1 MVRVCL
7 ATVADEKFPVKR
19 VLHIIDSLHLGG
31 AQEVVLNLATCGSAR
46 FRHEVATMHG
56 RGIYWDR
63 LRQAGVKVHSLSP
76 HKLLPFYL
84 ASIPWRLLAD
94 RPDILHCH
102 LIPSNIIAKPLGA
115 LLGVPVVINHDHTN
129 DTRRAESRLLLA
141 LDRFSNRFAS
151 HIVAVSAS
159 CREFLITRESIPA
172 NDVTL
177 VPNAIDLRRFS
188 PSTARRDQTRIELGL
203 PASARVVAGV
213 GRLNPQKNFAL
224 FLDIAAQLALRFPGL
239 HFLLA
244 GDGPEE
250 KMLREK
256 AAALGIADRVTFS
269 GYVADTRLVYLAAD
283 VLLMPSRYEGLPMTL
298 LEAMA
303 MGLPVVASRLDGIAE
318 VIGDGREGF
327 LVPSDDAS
335 LFVER
340 TAALLQDA
348 ELSSRIAQNARAKIE
363 ASFSVERMT
372 SAVEEIYDRFLP

>member
-1 MVRVCL
+1 M
-7 ATVADEKFPVKR
+7 AAEKSLVKR

-31 AQEVVLNLATCGSAR
+31 AQEVVLNLATCGSPR

-63 LRQAGVKVHSLSP
+63 LAQAGVKVHSLSP
-76 HKLLPFYL
+76 HKFLPAYI
-84 ASIPWRLLAD
+84 ASIPWRILAD

-115 LLGVPVVINHDHTN
+115 LLGVPVIINHDHTN
-129 DTRRAESRLLLA
+129 DPHRIDNKILLA
-141 LDRFSNRFAS
+141 LDKSTNRFAH
-151 HIVAVSAS
+151 HIIAVAAA
-159 CREFLITRESIPA
+159 CRDFLTTHESIPPEKIS
-172 NDVTL
+172 L

-188 PSTARRDQTRIELGL
+188 PGEASRDEARARLGL
-203 PASARVVAGV
+203 PAGSRIVAGV

-224 FLDIAAQLALRFPGL
+224 FLDIAEQLAPRFPDL

-250 KMLREK
+250 QMLREK
-256 AAALGIADRVTFS
+256 ASALGIANRVTFS

-303 MGLPVVASRLDGIAE
+303 MGLPVVASKLDGIAE
-318 VIGDGREGF
+318 VIRDGAEGF
-327 LVPSDDAS
+327 LAPSDDAA

-340 TAALLQDA
+340 TAALLADA
-348 ELSSRIAQNARAKIE
+348 ELSSRISKNARAKIE
-363 ASFSVERMT
+363 AHFSVERMT
-372 SAVEEIYDRFLP
+372 SAVEDIYNRFLP

>member
-1 MVRVCL
+1 
-7 ATVADEKFPVKR
+7 VKR

-31 AQEVVLNLATCGSAR
+31 AQEVVLNLATCGSSR

-56 RGIYWDR
+56 HGIYWDR

-129 DTRRAESRLLLA
+129 DTRRADSRLLLA

-159 CREFLITRESIPA
+159 CRDFLIARESIPA
-172 NDVTL
+172 SDVTL

-188 PSTARRDQTRIELGL
+188 PAAARRDQARVELRL
-203 PASARVVAGV
+203 PTSARVVAGV
-213 GRLNPQKNFAL
+213 GRLNPQKNFSL
-224 FLDIAAQLALRFPGL
+224 FLDIAAQLAPRFPDL

-303 MGLPVVASRLDGIAE
+303 MGLPVVASQLDGIAE
-318 VIGDGREGF
+318 VISDGREGF

>member
-1 MVRVCL
+1 M
-7 ATVADEKFPVKR
+7 KR

-76 HKLLPFYL
+76 HKLLPLYL

-129 DTRRAESRLLLA
+129 DTRRADSRLLLA

-159 CREFLITRESIPA
+159 CRDFLITRESIPA

-188 PSTARRDQTRIELGL
+188 PAAPRRDQARVELGL

-213 GRLNPQKNFAL
+213 GRLNPQKNFSL
-224 FLDIAAQLALRFPGL
+224 FLDIAAQLAPRFPDL

-250 KMLREK
+250 KMLREN
-256 AAALGIADRVTFS
+256 AAALGISDRVTFS

-303 MGLPVVASRLDGIAE
+303 MGLPVVASQLDGIAE

>member
-1 MVRVCL
+1 M
-7 ATVADEKFPVKR
+7 KR

-56 RGIYWDR
+56 HGIYWDR

-76 HKLLPFYL
+76 HKFLPIYF

-94 RPDILHCH
+94 RPDVLHCH
-102 LIPSNIIAKPLGA
+102 LIPSNIIAKPLGV

-129 DTRRAESRLLLA
+129 DTRRADSRILLA

-159 CREFLITRESIPA
+159 CRDFLITRESIPA

-188 PSTARRDQTRIELGL
+188 PSVAMRDQARIELGL

-224 FLDIAAQLALRFPGL
+224 CLDIAAQLAPRFPDL

-256 AAALGIADRVTFS
+256 AAALGISDRVTFS

-303 MGLPVVASRLDGIAE
+303 MGLPVVASQLDGIAE

-327 LVPSDDAS
+327 LVPSDDAA

>member
-1 MVRVCL
+1 M
-7 ATVADEKFPVKR
+7 AAEKSLVKR

-31 AQEVVLNLATCGSAR
+31 AQEVVLNLATCGSSR

-63 LRQAGVKVHSLSP
+63 LKKAGIKVHSLSP
-76 HKLLPFYL
+76 HKFLPAYL
-84 ASIPWRLLAD
+84 ASIPWRILAD
-94 RPDILHCH
+94 KPDILHCH

-115 LLGVPVVINHDHTN
+115 LLGVPVIINHDHTN
-129 DTRRAESRLLLA
+129 DPHRIDNKILLA
-141 LDRFSNRFAS
+141 LDKSTNCFAH
-151 HIVAVSAS
+151 HIIAVAAA
-159 CREFLITRESIPA
+159 CRDFLTTHESIPPEKIS
-172 NDVTL
+172 L

-188 PSTARRDQTRIELGL
+188 PGEVSRDEARARLGL
-203 PASARVVAGV
+203 PAGSRIVAGV

-224 FLDIAAQLALRFPGL
+224 FLDIAAQLAPRFPDL

-250 KMLREK
+250 QMLREK
-256 AAALGIADRVTFS
+256 ASALGIASRVTFS

-303 MGLPVVASRLDGIAE
+303 MGLPVVASKLDGIAE
-318 VIGDGREGF
+318 VIGDGAEGF
-327 LVPSDDAS
+327 LVPSDDAA

-340 TAALLQDA
+340 TAALLADS
-348 ELSSRIAQNARAKIE
+348 ELSSRISKNARAKIE

-372 SAVEEIYDRFLP
+372 SAVEDIYDRFLP

>member
-1 MVRVCL
+1 M
-7 ATVADEKFPVKR
+7 ADEKFPVKR

-31 AQEVVLNLATCGSAR
+31 AQEVVLNLATCGSSR

-56 RGIYWDR
+56 HGIYWDR

-84 ASIPWRLLAD
+84 ASVPWRLLAD
-94 RPDILHCH
+94 KPDILHCH

-129 DTRRAESRLLLA
+129 DTLRADSRLLLA

-159 CREFLITRESIPA
+159 CRDFLITRESIPTS
-172 NDVTL
+172 DVTL

-188 PSTARRDQTRIELGL
+188 PSAARRDQARVELGL

-213 GRLNPQKNFAL
+213 GRLNPQKNFSL
-224 FLDIAAQLALRFPGL
+224 FLDIAAQLAPRFPDL

-256 AAALGIADRVTFS
+256 AAALGISDRVTFS

-303 MGLPVVASRLDGIAE
+303 MGLPVVASQLDGIAE

-340 TAALLQDA
+340 TAALLQGA

>member
-1 MVRVCL
+1 M
-7 ATVADEKFPVKR
+7 KR

-31 AQEVVLNLATCGSAR
+31 AQEVLLNLATCGSAR

-56 RGIYWDR
+56 HGIYWDR

-76 HKLLPFYL
+76 HKLLPLYL

-94 RPDILHCH
+94 SPDILHCH

-129 DTRRAESRLLLA
+129 DTRRADSRLLLA
-141 LDRFSNRFAS
+141 LDRLSNRFAS

-159 CREFLITRESIPA
+159 CRDFLITRESIPA
-172 NDVTL
+172 SDVTL

-188 PSTARRDQTRIELGL
+188 PAAARRDQARIELGL
-203 PASARVVAGV
+203 PTSARVVAGV
-213 GRLNPQKNFAL
+213 GRLNSQKNFAL
-224 FLDIAAQLALRFPGL
+224 FLDIAAQLAPRFPDL

-256 AAALGIADRVTFS
+256 AAALGISDRVTFS
-269 GYVADTRLVYLAAD
+269 GYVADTRLVYLVAD

-303 MGLPVVASRLDGIAE
+303 MGLPVVASQLDGIAE

-340 TAALLQDA
+340 TVALLQDA

>member
-1 MVRVCL
+1 
-7 ATVADEKFPVKR
+7 VADEKFPVKR

-31 AQEVVLNLATCGSAR
+31 AQEVVLNLATCGSSR

-56 RGIYWDR
+56 HGIYWDR

-84 ASIPWRLLAD
+84 ASVPWRLLAD
-94 RPDILHCH
+94 KPDILHCH

-129 DTRRAESRLLLA
+129 DTLRADSRLLLA

-159 CREFLITRESIPA
+159 CRDFLITRESIPTS
-172 NDVTL
+172 DVTL

-188 PSTARRDQTRIELGL
+188 PSAARRDQARVELGL

-213 GRLNPQKNFAL
+213 GRLNPQKNFSL
-224 FLDIAAQLALRFPGL
+224 FLDIAAQLAPRFPDL

-256 AAALGIADRVTFS
+256 AAALGISDRVTFS

-303 MGLPVVASRLDGIAE
+303 MGLPVVASQLDGIAE

-340 TAALLQDA
+340 TAALLQGA

>member
-1 MVRVCL
+1 MTFR
-7 ATVADEKFPVKR
+7 TSPVDAHLMKR

-31 AQEVVLNLATCGSAR
+31 AQEVVLNLATCGSSR

-56 RGIYWDR
+56 HGIYWDR

-159 CREFLITRESIPA
+159 CREFLITRESIPSS
-172 NDVTL
+172 DVTL

-188 PSTARRDQTRIELGL
+188 PAVARRDQARVELGL

-213 GRLNPQKNFAL
+213 GRLNPQKNFSL
-224 FLDIAAQLALRFPGL
+224 FLDIAAQLAPRFSDL

-303 MGLPVVASRLDGIAE
+303 MGLPVVASQLDGIAE

-327 LVPSDDAS
+327 LVPSDDAA
-335 LFVER
+335 LFVES

-348 ELSSRIAQNARAKIE
+348 ELSSRIAQNARAKVE

>member
-1 MVRVCL
+1 MERSQSM
-7 ATVADEKFPVKR
+7 PVKR
-19 VLHIIDSLHLGG
+19 VLHVIDSLHLGG
-31 AQEVVLNLATCGSAR
+31 AQEVVLNLATCGSPR

-56 RGIYWDR
+56 HGIYWDR
-63 LRQAGVKVHSLSP
+63 LRNAGVKVHSLSP
-76 HKLLPFYL
+76 HKLLPFYI

-102 LIPSNIIAKPLGA
+102 LIPSNILAKPLGA
-115 LLGVPVVINHDHTN
+115 LLGVPVIINHDHTN
-129 DTRRAESRLLLA
+129 DPHRIDNKILLA
-141 LDRFSNRFAS
+141 LDKSTNRFAH
-151 HIVAVSAS
+151 HIIAVAAA
-159 CREFLITRESIPA
+159 CRDFLTTHESIPLEKIS
-172 NDVTL
+172 L

-188 PSTARRDQTRIELGL
+188 HGEASRDDARAQLGL
-203 PASARVVAGV
+203 PAGSRIVAGV

-224 FLDIAAQLALRFPGL
+224 FLDIAEQLAPRFPDL

-250 KMLREK
+250 QMLREK
-256 AAALGIADRVTFS
+256 ASALGIANRVTFS

-303 MGLPVVASRLDGIAE
+303 MGLPVVASKLDGIAE
-318 VIGDGREGF
+318 VIGDGAEGF
-327 LVPSDDAS
+327 LVPSDDAA

-340 TAALLQDA
+340 TAALIADA
-348 ELSSRIAQNARAKIE
+348 ELSSRISKNARAKIE

-372 SAVEEIYDRFLP
+372 SAVEDIYDRFLP

>member
-1 MVRVCL
+1 M
-7 ATVADEKFPVKR
+7 AHSVKR

-56 RGIYWDR
+56 QGIYWDR
-63 LRQAGVKVHSLSP
+63 LRQACVKVHSLSP
-76 HKLLPFYL
+76 HKFLPFYL

-94 RPDILHCH
+94 KPDILHCH
-102 LIPSNIIAKPLGA
+102 LIPSNIIAKPIGA

-129 DTRRAESRLLLA
+129 DTRRADSPLLLA
-141 LDRFSNRFAS
+141 LDRFSNRFAN

-159 CREFLITRESIPA
+159 CRDFLITRESIPER
-172 NDVTL
+172 DVTL

-188 PSTARRDQTRIELGL
+188 PAGTQRNEARASLGL

-224 FLDIAAQLALRFPGL
+224 FLDIAAQLAPRFSDL

-256 AAALGIADRVTFS
+256 AATLGISDRVTFS
-269 GYVADTRLVYLAAD
+269 GYVADTRQVYLAAD

-303 MGLPVVASRLDGIAE
+303 MGLPVVASQLDGIAE

-327 LVPSDDAS
+327 LAPSDDAA

-340 TAALLQDA
+340 TAALLQDG
-348 ELSSRIAQNARAKIE
+348 ELSSRIAKNARAKIE

>member
-1 MVRVCL
+1 M
-7 ATVADEKFPVKR
+7 AAEKSLVKR

-31 AQEVVLNLATCGSAR
+31 AQEVVLNLATCGSSR

-63 LRQAGVKVHSLSP
+63 LKKAGIKVHSLSP
-76 HKLLPFYL
+76 HKFLPAYL
-84 ASIPWRLLAD
+84 ASIPWRILAD
-94 RPDILHCH
+94 KPDILHCH

-115 LLGVPVVINHDHTN
+115 LLGVPVIINHDHTN
-129 DTRRAESRLLLA
+129 DPHRIDNKILLA
-141 LDRFSNRFAS
+141 LDKSTNRFAH
-151 HIVAVSAS
+151 HIIAVAAA
-159 CREFLITRESIPA
+159 CRDFLTTRESIPPEKIS
-172 NDVTL
+172 L

-188 PSTARRDQTRIELGL
+188 PGEASRDDARAQLGL
-203 PASARVVAGV
+203 PACSGIVAGV

-224 FLDIAAQLALRFPGL
+224 FLDIAAQLAPRFPDL

-250 KMLREK
+250 QMLREK
-256 AAALGIADRVTFS
+256 ASALGIANRVTFS

-303 MGLPVVASRLDGIAE
+303 MGLPVVASKLDGIAE
-318 VIGDGREGF
+318 VIGDGAEGF
-327 LVPSDDAS
+327 LVSSDDAA

-340 TAALLQDA
+340 TAALLADA
-348 ELSSRIAQNARAKIE
+348 ELSSRISNNARAKIE

-372 SAVEEIYDRFLP
+372 SAVEDIYDRFLP

>member
-1 MVRVCL
+1 
-7 ATVADEKFPVKR
+7 VADEKFPVKR

-56 RGIYWDR
+56 HGIYWNR

-84 ASIPWRLLAD
+84 TSIPWRLLAD
-94 RPDILHCH
+94 KPDILHCH

-159 CREFLITRESIPA
+159 CRKFLIARESIPA

-188 PSTARRDQTRIELGL
+188 PSAALRDQSRIELGL
-203 PASARVVAGV
+203 PSSARVVAGV
-213 GRLNPQKNFAL
+213 GRLNPQKNFSL
-224 FLDIAAQLALRFPGL
+224 FLDIAAQLAPRFPDL

-256 AAALGIADRVTFS
+256 AVALGIADRVTFS

-303 MGLPVVASRLDGIAE
+303 MGLPVVASQLDGIAE

>member
-1 MVRVCL
+1 M
-7 ATVADEKFPVKR
+7 ADEKFPVKR

-31 AQEVVLNLATCGSAR
+31 AQEVVLNLATCGSSR

-56 RGIYWDR
+56 HGIYWDR

-76 HKLLPFYL
+76 HKLLPLYL

-94 RPDILHCH
+94 RPDIVHCH

-159 CREFLITRESIPA
+159 CRDFLITRESISA
-172 NDVTL
+172 SDVTL

-188 PSTARRDQTRIELGL
+188 PSAARRDQARVELGL

-213 GRLNPQKNFAL
+213 GRLNPQKNFSL
-224 FLDIAAQLALRFPGL
+224 FLDIAAQLAPRFPDL

-256 AAALGIADRVTFS
+256 AAAFGIADRVTFS
-269 GYVADTRLVYLAAD
+269 GYFADTRLVYLAAD

-303 MGLPVVASRLDGIAE
+303 MGLPVVASQLDGIAE

>member
-1 MVRVCL
+1 M
-7 ATVADEKFPVKR
+7 AAEKSLVKR

-31 AQEVVLNLATCGSAR
+31 AQEVVLNLATCGSPR

-56 RGIYWDR
+56 RGIYWHR
-63 LRQAGVKVHSLSP
+63 LAQAGVKVHSLSP
-76 HKLLPFYL
+76 HKFLPAYL
-84 ASIPWRLLAD
+84 ASIPWRIFAD

-115 LLGVPVVINHDHTN
+115 LLGVPVIINHDHTN
-129 DTRRAESRLLLA
+129 DTRRADSRLLLG

-159 CREFLITRESIPA
+159 CRDFLITRESIPPQ
-172 NDVTL
+172 DVTL

-188 PSTARRDQTRIELGL
+188 PGVLQRDEVRAQLGL
-203 PASARVVAGV
+203 PAGSRIVAGV

-224 FLDIAAQLALRFPGL
+224 FLDIAAQLAPRFPDL

-256 AAALGIADRVTFS
+256 AAALGIAHRVLFS
-269 GYVADTRLVYLAAD
+269 GYVADTRQVYLAAD

-303 MGLPVVASRLDGIAE
+303 MGLPVVASKLDGIAE
-318 VIGDGREGF
+318 VIGDGDEGF
-327 LVPSDDAS
+327 LVSPQDAA

-340 TAALLQDA
+340 TAALLADA
-348 ELSSRIAQNARAKIE
+348 ELASRIAKNARAKIE
-363 ASFSVERMT
+363 ARFSVERMS
-372 SAVEEIYDRFLP
+372 SAVEDIYNRFLP